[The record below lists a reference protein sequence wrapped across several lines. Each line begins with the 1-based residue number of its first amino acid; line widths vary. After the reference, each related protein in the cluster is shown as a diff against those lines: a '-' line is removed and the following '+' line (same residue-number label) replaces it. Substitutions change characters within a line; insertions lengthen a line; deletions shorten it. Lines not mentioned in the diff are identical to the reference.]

1 MTDELM
7 TDLIEHDK
15 AIARISGELEELA
28 ARLAWL
34 CKDVADLKR
43 GWPAAHIIVVD
54 EANVN

>member
-34 CKDVADLKR
+34 CKDVADLKH